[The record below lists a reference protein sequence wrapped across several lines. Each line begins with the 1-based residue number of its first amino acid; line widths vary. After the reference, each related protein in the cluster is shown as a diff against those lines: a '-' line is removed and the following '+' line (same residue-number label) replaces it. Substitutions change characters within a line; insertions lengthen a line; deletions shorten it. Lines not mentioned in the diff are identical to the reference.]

1 MAENM
6 GKWSSGH
13 PQPAKFRLPGRL
25 WNKTIQLRRNLDII
39 IVDLEAIW
47 EVSAEYGWPVWPD
60 FHPSETDRQ
69 SGSDGRLKHRGVTL
83 NSLIIP

>member
-13 PQPAKFRLPGRL
+13 PQPAKIRLPGRL

-47 EVSAEYGWPVWPD
+47 EVSAK
-60 FHPSETDRQ
+60 
-69 SGSDGRLKHRGVTL
+69 GRLIAQVQPSVAIDL
-83 NSLIIP
+83 L